1 MRYHEWL
8 MTYDKCWQNLIL
20 PQNPTFLVTLSQI
33 VRIWDD
39 FWLSEWWQVM
49 MIRCWETNDDY
60 ISTLIFDKTSRKTLL
75 LRALFPE
82 IVAIP
87 KWCRFQKRS
96 KTTSRT
102 IQRLLPKI
110 YSYTICPQS
119 RPKNTK
125 NLNFSFF
132 VTLIGT
138 ICTIYS
144 L

>member
-1 MRYHEWL
+1 MEYHEN
-8 MTYDKCWQNLIL
+8 DHNF
-20 PQNPTFLVTLSQI
+20 TFLVTLSQI

-49 MIRCWETNDDY
+49 MIRCWETNNDY

-138 ICTIYS
+138 ICTIY
-144 L
+144 LP